1 MDALRI
7 VRNIVNEAFAK
18 AEKNGDSK
26 YVVAEATL
34 EVWLQN
40 AVEAIDKRNAG
51 SWFYDHLKEYDHE

>member
-1 MDALRI
+1 MDALRV

-18 AEKNGDSK
+18 AEKNGESK

-34 EVWLQN
+34 EVFLQN

-51 SWFYDHLKEYDHE
+51 SWFYNLLKEYDHE

>member
-1 MDALRI
+1 MNEVRI

-18 AEKNGDSK
+18 AEKNGESK

-40 AVEAIDKRNAG
+40 AIEAIDKRNAG
-51 SWFYDHLKEYDHE
+51 TWFYNLLKEYDHE

>member
-1 MDALRI
+1 MDALRV

-18 AEKNGDSK
+18 AEKNGESK

-34 EVWLQN
+34 EVFLQN

-51 SWFYDHLKEYDHE
+51 AWFYNLLKEYDHE